1 MLAVFL
7 LEFLLPFH
15 VGHYTTLFLVP
26 LVNRTLVDSQFTCN
40 FGHSMSL
47 FNFFEDINA
56 LALAKRTFIWELKS
70 KINSNSILSDVSE
83 EGQDIL
89 ENYFWTYKIKL
100 HLPDFCRASRT
111 FLNPYVVRSQFP
123 PPFDEKI
130 IQYFN
135 NHTTFVTKQ
144 TPVI

>member
-1 MLAVFL
+1 MLFKKFISKKVGNVFS
-7 LEFLLPFH
+7 EFTALQEHMDF
-15 VGHYTTLFLVP
+15 GSKKE
-26 LVNRTLVDSQFTCN
+26 NRTLVDSQFTCN

-100 HLPDFCRASRT
+100 HLPDYCRASRT

-123 PPFDEKI
+123 PLLTKKS
-130 IQYFN
+130 FN
-135 NHTTFVTKQ
+135 ISITTQ
-144 TPVI
+144 PL